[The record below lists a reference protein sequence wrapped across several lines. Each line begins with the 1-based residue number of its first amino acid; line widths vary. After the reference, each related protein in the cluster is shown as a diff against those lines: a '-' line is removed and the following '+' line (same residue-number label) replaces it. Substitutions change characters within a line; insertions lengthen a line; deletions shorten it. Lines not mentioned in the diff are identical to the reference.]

1 MTGRRFKFN
10 NDRDD
15 LLAREIIQEFTGS
28 KDPEISLAED
38 FMEEIDLRLEQVK
51 IFHPMMEIL
60 KRRKADNEI
69 LRYVPELCFL
79 ILSFLIYEGK
89 LKHRGLTF
97 QNIQTFLGKALK
109 RIYARDFEN
118 LTVRELTF
126 ELVDAL
132 QNSGRNF
139 ILSTYSFKTGS
150 FREKFV
156 KFIEIKQSEEGAL
169 EYFITEQGVEFYLKT
184 KEFPDETKI
193 TINLLLFQK
202 QMEKGAFGFAYETVR
217 RLNMEVQKK
226 KDRKFTILESLM
238 YGRLD
243 QGEAYNNYH
252 RSIIMQFEEE
262 AELFDVAIKN
272 VNNAFGEYVEKM
284 NSGNLSAKEEQ
295 AFTLIKIIE
304 KEIGRAQTLHTEL
317 LKEAAKF
324 TEEYDRTLAIR
335 RKSIFAERFN
345 FQGEFEKLITRKEN
359 PGAIKYLFE
368 PLMTLKIPK
377 GFNLLRMF
385 IPQRI
390 AKSSEEDKEIIENTV
405 DKDRDTLDKRVSRR
419 VRENFVFYAANLL
432 NTLKPDKK
440 ICLTDYCDFLKEKYT
455 DEIIY
460 NGDFI
465 SFLIELNREKELG
478 EYTRIIRF
486 RDKGITASEDEGLK
500 SIEEIFLKSYQTLN
514 TDCKI
519 RQITVTSIPDEELE
533 LLPGLKITNMMF
545 AGED

>member
-202 QMEKGAFGFAYETVR
+202 QMEKGAFGFAT
-217 RLNMEVQKK
+217 
-226 KDRKFTILESLM
+226 
-238 YGRLD
+238 
-243 QGEAYNNYH
+243 
-252 RSIIMQFEEE
+252 
-262 AELFDVAIKN
+262 
-272 VNNAFGEYVEKM
+272 
-284 NSGNLSAKEEQ
+284 
-295 AFTLIKIIE
+295 TLI
-304 KEIGRAQTLHTEL
+304 
-317 LKEAAKF
+317 
-324 TEEYDRTLAIR
+324 
-335 RKSIFAERFN
+335 
-345 FQGEFEKLITRKEN
+345 
-359 PGAIKYLFE
+359 
-368 PLMTLKIPK
+368 
-377 GFNLLRMF
+377 
-385 IPQRI
+385 
-390 AKSSEEDKEIIENTV
+390 
-405 DKDRDTLDKRVSRR
+405 
-419 VRENFVFYAANLL
+419 
-432 NTLKPDKK
+432 
-440 ICLTDYCDFLKEKYT
+440 
-455 DEIIY
+455 
-460 NGDFI
+460 
-465 SFLIELNREKELG
+465 
-478 EYTRIIRF
+478 
-486 RDKGITASEDEGLK
+486 
-500 SIEEIFLKSYQTLN
+500 
-514 TDCKI
+514 
-519 RQITVTSIPDEELE
+519 
-533 LLPGLKITNMMF
+533 
-545 AGED
+545 